1 MRPTR
6 SALITVLASTLLAS
20 SLTGCQFGSDPA
32 AADEIVIAADLELSG
47 AAASVGKGYQRA
59 LELKVEQINGSGLLG
74 GRKIRLDV
82 RDNRSDPSESLRNI
96 GDFTNNSQVTAIV
109 MGSCSDCAVGA
120 ARTIND
126 KRVPTIALAP
136 ATAVATPVA
145 ERRYLF
151 KLGPNAADSAAA
163 VANELRRR
171 NIRQASLLHTDDEY
185 GQDGLRVMSAELRK
199 LNITLV
205 GSEQIRTTDTD
216 VSQAVS
222 ALARPA
228 NGGSGNNG
236 TGNNGNGNGNNG
248 NGNGNGNNGTG
259 NNGTGNDDDGPGAL
273 LVWASAEQAALAADS
288 AAQVNYP
295 GPIFFDAAAA
305 GDLFLTGGSAS
316 GTEGVNLVFTQTM
329 VIDDVIATTPAK
341 AARKQWFRD
350 YTARFGSYYG
360 FSSFAADA
368 VQLIAGAVASSSNG
382 GKIDREAVREVL
394 ETTQFDG
401 LSGPIRMTPDNHS
414 GLMPQALTML
424 VSRGGR
430 WRLAS

>member
-6 SALITVLASTLLAS
+6 SALLTALASTLLVPMLA
-20 SLTGCQFGSDPA
+20 GCQFADDTA
-32 AADEIVIAADLELSG
+32 AGGDIVIAADLELSG
-47 AAASVGKGYQRA
+47 AAAAVGKGYQRA
-59 LELKVEQINGSGLLG
+59 LELKVEQINESGLLG
-74 GRKIRLDV
+74 GRTVRLDV

-96 GDFTNNSQVTAIV
+96 GDFTSDSQVTAII

-126 KRVPTIALAP
+126 KRVPTISLAP
-136 ATAVATPVA
+136 ATAVAAPVA
-145 ERRYLF
+145 ERRYMF
-151 KLGPNAADSAAA
+151 KLGPNATDSAATIA
-163 VANELRRR
+163 SELRRLD
-171 NIRQASLLHTDDEY
+171 IDEASLLHTDDEY
-185 GQDGLRVMSAELRK
+185 GQDGLRIMSAELDK
-199 LNITLV
+199 IGIDLV
-205 GSEQIRTTDTD
+205 GTEQVRTTDTD
-216 VSQAVS
+216 VSQAVA
-222 ALARPA
+222 ALAEE
-228 NGGSGNNG
+228 
-236 TGNNGNGNGNNG
+236 
-248 NGNGNGNNGTG
+248 
-259 NNGTGNDDDGPGAL
+259 DEPGAL
-273 LVWASAEQAALAADS
+273 LIWTSAEQAALAADS
-288 AAQVNYP
+288 AAQLDYP

-305 GDLFLTGGSAS
+305 GDLFLTGGAAG

-368 VQLIAGAVASSSNG
+368 VQLIADAVASATGEDNSVS
-382 GKIDREAVREVL
+382 REDIRDVL

>member
-1 MRPTR
+1 LRPTR
-6 SALITVLASTLLAS
+6 SALLMALASTLLAS
-20 SLTGCQFGSDPA
+20 SLTGCQFASDSA
-32 AADEIVIAADLELSG
+32 GGDGGEIVIAADLELSG
-47 AAASVGKGYQRA
+47 AAATVGKGYQRA
-59 LELKVEQINGSGLLG
+59 LELKVEQINESGLLG
-74 GRKIRLDV
+74 DRTIRLDV

-96 GDFTNNSQVTAIV
+96 GDFTGDSAVTAII

-126 KRVPTIALAP
+126 KRVPTISLAP
-136 ATAVATPVA
+136 ATAVATPVT

-171 NIRQASLLHTDDEY
+171 NIGRASLLHTDDEY
-185 GQDGLRVMSAELRK
+185 GRDGLRVITAELDK
-199 LNITLV
+199 LDINLV
-205 GSEQIRTTDTD
+205 GTEQVRTTDTD
-216 VSQAVS
+216 VSQAV
-222 ALARPA
+222 ATLAQPL
-228 NGGSGNNG
+228 
-236 TGNNGNGNGNNG
+236 TGEN
-248 NGNGNGNNGTG
+248 
-259 NNGTGNDDDGPGAL
+259 PGAL
-273 LVWASAEQAALAADS
+273 LVWTSAEQAALAADS
-288 AAQVNYP
+288 AAQADYP
-295 GPIFFDAAAA
+295 GPLFFDAAAA
-305 GDLFLTGGSAS
+305 GDLFLSGGSAN
-316 GTEGVNLVFTQTM
+316 GTKGVNLVFTQTM
-329 VIDDVIATTPAK
+329 VIDDVIANTPAK

-368 VQLIAGAVASSSNG
+368 VQLIADAVATSTGDGSIN
-382 GKIDREAVREVL
+382 REAIREVL

>member
-6 SALITVLASTLLAS
+6 SAVITVLTSTLLAS
-20 SLTGCQFGSDPA
+20 SLTGCDLVSDTA
-32 AADEIVIAADLELSG
+32 AGGEIVIAADLELSG
-47 AAASVGKGYQRA
+47 AAAAVGKGYQRA
-59 LELKVEQINGSGLLG
+59 LELKVEQINESGLLG
-74 GRKIRLDV
+74 DRTIRLDV

-96 GDFTNNSQVTAIV
+96 GDFTADPQVTAIV

-126 KRVPTIALAP
+126 KRVPTISLAP

-171 NIRQASLLHTDDEY
+171 EIERASLLHTDDEY
-185 GQDGLRVMSAELRK
+185 GLDGLRVMTAELDK
-199 LNITLV
+199 LGIELV
-205 GSEQIRTTDTD
+205 DSKRIRTTDTD
-216 VSQAVS
+216 VSQAIATLADPEVDPFTGS
-222 ALARPA
+222 AE
-228 NGGSGNNG
+228 
-236 TGNNGNGNGNNG
+236 
-248 NGNGNGNNGTG
+248 
-259 NNGTGNDDDGPGAL
+259 DEDPGAL
-273 LVWASAEQAALAADS
+273 LVWTSAEQAALATDS
-288 AAQVNYP
+288 AAQVGYP
-295 GPIFFDAAAA
+295 GPLYLDAAAA
-305 GDLFLTGGSAS
+305 GDLFLTGGSADRA
-316 GTEGVNLVFTQTM
+316 EVNLVFTQTM

-368 VQLIAGAVASSSNG
+368 VQLIAEAVAAATGPNG
-382 GKIDREAVREVL
+382 VSRESVRDIL
-394 ETTQFDG
+394 ETTQLDG

-424 VSRGGR
+424 VARGGR

>member
-6 SALITVLASTLLAS
+6 SALIMVLASTLLAS
-20 SLTGCQFGSDPA
+20 GLTGCHFGGDSTA
-32 AADEIVIAADLELSG
+32 GGEIVIAADLELSG
-47 AAASVGKGYQRA
+47 AAAAVGKGYQRA
-59 LELKVEQINGSGLLG
+59 LELKVEQINESGLLD
-74 GRKIRLDV
+74 GRQIRLDV

-96 GDFTNNSQVTAIV
+96 GDFTNDSQVTAII

-136 ATAVATPVA
+136 ATAVATPIA
-145 ERRYLF
+145 ERRHLF

-171 NIRQASLLHTDDEY
+171 KIQRASLLHTDDEY
-185 GQDGLRVMSAELRK
+185 GQDGLRVITAELDK
-199 LNITLV
+199 LNIDLV
-205 GSEQIRTTDTD
+205 GSQQVRTTDTD
-216 VSQAVS
+216 VSQAVR
-222 ALARPA
+222 ALAEPEPENA
-228 NGGSGNNG
+228 FEIEEVN
-236 TGNNGNGNGNNG
+236 
-248 NGNGNGNNGTG
+248 
-259 NNGTGNDDDGPGAL
+259 PGAL
-273 LVWASAEQAALAADS
+273 LVWTSAEQAALAADS
-288 AAQVNYP
+288 AAQVDYP

-316 GTEGVNLVFTQTM
+316 GTEGVNMVFTQTM
-329 VIDDVIATTPAK
+329 VIDDVIANTPAK

-368 VQLIAGAVASSSNG
+368 VQLIADAVANSSSG
-382 GKIDREAVREVL
+382 GSVNREAVREVL

-414 GLMPQALTML
+414 GLMPQALTLL

>member
-1 MRPTR
+1 M
-6 SALITVLASTLLAS
+6 LAS

-32 AADEIVIAADLELSG
+32 AAGEIVIAADLELSG

-59 LELKVEQINGSGLLG
+59 LELKVEQINSSGLLG

-96 GDFTNNSQVTAIV
+96 GDFTNNSQVTAII

-136 ATAVATPVA
+136 AAAVASPVA

-185 GQDGLRVMSAELRK
+185 GEDGLRVMSAELRK

-205 GSEQIRTTDTD
+205 GSERIRTTDTD

-222 ALARPA
+222 ALARPTN
-228 NGGSGNNG
+228 NGGNGNNGNG
-236 TGNNGNGNGNNG
+236 TGNNGNG
-248 NGNGNGNNGTG
+248 TG
-259 NNGTGNDDDGPGAL
+259 NNDNGSGNNDNNPGAL

-360 FSSFAADA
+360 FSSFAADS
-368 VQLIAGAVASSSNG
+368 VQLIADAVANSSNG
-382 GKIDREAVREVL
+382 GRIDREAVREVL

>member
-1 MRPTR
+1 M
-6 SALITVLASTLLAS
+6 LAS

-32 AADEIVIAADLELSG
+32 AAGEIVIAADLELSG

-59 LELKVEQINGSGLLG
+59 LELKVEQINSSGLLG

-96 GDFTNNSQVTAIV
+96 GDFTNNSQVTAII

-136 ATAVATPVA
+136 ATTVASPVA

-185 GQDGLRVMSAELRK
+185 GEDGLRVMSAELRK

-205 GSEQIRTTDTD
+205 GSERIRTTDTD

-222 ALARPA
+222 ALARPTN
-228 NGGSGNNG
+228 NGGNGNNGNG
-236 TGNNGNGNGNNG
+236 TGNNGNGTGNNG
-248 NGNGNGNNGTG
+248 NGSGNND
-259 NNGTGNDDDGPGAL
+259 NNPGAL

-360 FSSFAADA
+360 FSSFAADS
-368 VQLIAGAVASSSNG
+368 VQLIADAVANSSNG
-382 GKIDREAVREVL
+382 GRIDREAVREVL